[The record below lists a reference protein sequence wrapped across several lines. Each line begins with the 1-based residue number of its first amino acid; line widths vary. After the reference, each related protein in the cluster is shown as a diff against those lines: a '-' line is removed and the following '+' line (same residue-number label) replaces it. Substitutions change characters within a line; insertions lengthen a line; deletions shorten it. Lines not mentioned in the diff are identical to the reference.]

1 MESIT
6 GEMIAARGQKVRL
19 ELGADGRAGLFEL
32 LQQAAGAVVGE
43 RFVVE
48 GLWAAG
54 RQVHVF
60 AARERAS
67 KTPVILKQPAFDY
80 RNPLQYGRREAA
92 RMRETLAREHEV
104 LRAARAGYLSA
115 PVAMIEGPAIVPEGR
130 ESRVLGV
137 GEVFAVEE
145 WLDAIPLAEA
155 ALGAWP
161 SLPAAAREAAAARI
175 AAEFVVFWDDL
186 AQGGWLYI
194 DVNAFNLLVART
206 GGLRVV
212 DAGSAVRAAPEVVLP
227 GVSPAF
233 TTPVLWEG
241 VNAGRPFPGVLA
253 TVLPLLGKV
262 LHFALT
268 RHEPYNG
275 AMPDLDDPAL
285 GEYSRA
291 CREALGALVGL
302 DGHPRGEAAARAAIA
317 RWHRQGS

>member
-1 MESIT
+1 MEPFT
-6 GEMIAARGQKVRL
+6 TDTLAARGQKVRL
-19 ELGADGRAGLFEL
+19 ELDADGRAGLFQL
-32 LQQAAGAVVGE
+32 LQQAAGAVVGD

-48 GLWAAG
+48 GLWATG

-60 AARERAS
+60 AARDRAS
-67 KTPVILKQPAFDY
+67 RAPVILKQPAFDY

-92 RMRETLAREHEV
+92 RLRETLAREHEV
-104 LRAARAGYLSA
+104 LGAARAGYLST
-115 PVAMIEGPAIVPEGR
+115 PVALIEGPAIVPEGR
-130 ESRVLGV
+130 DSRVLGV

-161 SLPAAAREAAAARI
+161 SLPAAARDAAAARI
-175 AAEFVVFWDDL
+175 AAEFVAFWDDL
-186 AQGGWLYI
+186 AQGGWLYV
-194 DVNAFNLLVART
+194 DVNAFNLMVART

-233 TTPVLWEG
+233 TTPALWEG
-241 VNAGRPFPGVLA
+241 VNAGRPFPGALA

-268 RHEPYNG
+268 RREPHNG
-275 AMPDLDDPAL
+275 VMPDLDDPAL
-285 GEYSRA
+285 GACSRA
-291 CREALGALVGL
+291 CREALGAMVGT
-302 DGHPRGEAAARAAIA
+302 DGHPRGEAAARAAIS
-317 RWHRQGS
+317 RWYRQAT